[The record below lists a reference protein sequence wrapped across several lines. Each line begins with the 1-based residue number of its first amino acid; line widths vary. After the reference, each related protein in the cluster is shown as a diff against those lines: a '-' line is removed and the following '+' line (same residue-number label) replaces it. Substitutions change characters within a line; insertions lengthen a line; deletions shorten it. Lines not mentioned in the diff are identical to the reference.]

1 MEAQGASKLKD
12 LHDLTRSDGVTLR
25 LARVKP
31 NVLKVLRADGLVDL
45 IGADN
50 IHGNVDRA
58 IAAQLS
64 SERGTA
70 ERFGHPTAS

>member
-1 MEAQGASKLKD
+1 M
-12 LHDLTRSDGVTLR
+12 
-25 LARVKP
+25 
-31 NVLKVLRADGLVDL
+31 RADGLVDL

-70 ERFGHPTAS
+70 ERFGHPAAS